1 MTRPAPT
8 DCGMR
13 VGRRDPSSLSMIGQM
28 SQAASASRTPSPST
42 LLPRIDVHAHF
53 VPEDYRR
60 AAEAAGHVHP
70 DGMPSLPDWCAGKA
84 IAMMDAVAIR
94 TAMLSISSPGV
105 HFGDDRAAGE
115 LARSVNRQG
124 AALVEAYAG
133 RFGLFAALPLP
144 DVEGALRETAFAFD
158 ELGADGVAV
167 ETHHRG
173 VYMGDP
179 AFDPLMAELDRRGAV
194 VFMHPTSPYCSCCQ
208 ALAFGQ
214 PRPVIEFI
222 FETTRAVANML
233 YNRTLE
239 RFPRIRLIVPHAGAA
254 IPVLADRIV
263 GHAQLLHTGGKLTA
277 EETFGI
283 LGRLHYDLAGFPLP
297 RVLPALLTFADP
309 GRIHYGSDWPF
320 TAAET
325 VNRLAGEIDTT
336 DILDDALRRRILL
349 DNALTLFPRL
359 NR

>member
-1 MTRPAPT
+1 
-8 DCGMR
+8 
-13 VGRRDPSSLSMIGQM
+13 M
-28 SQAASASRTPSPST
+28 SETASASGIPGSST

-53 VPEDYRR
+53 LPDDYRR

-70 DGMPSLPDWCAGKA
+70 DGMPSLPDWDAGKA
-84 IAMMDAVAIR
+84 IAMMDALAIR

-105 HFGDDRAAGE
+105 HFGDDKAAGE

-124 AALVEAYAG
+124 AALVKDHPG

-144 DVEGALRETAFAFD
+144 DAEGALREAAFALD

-167 ETHHRG
+167 ETNHRG

-179 AFDPLMAELDRRGAV
+179 AFDPLMAELDRRSAV
-194 VFMHPTSPYCSCCQ
+194 MFMHPTSPYCSCCQ

-214 PRPVIEFI
+214 PRPVIEFM
-222 FETTRAVANML
+222 FETTRAVAHML

-263 GHAQLLHTGGKLTA
+263 GHVQLLHTGEKQLTA
-277 EETFGI
+277 DEIFSV
-283 LGRLHYDLAGFPLP
+283 LHRLHYDLAGFPLP
-297 RVLPALLTFADP
+297 RALPALLTFADP
-309 GRIHYGSDWPF
+309 ERIHYGSDWPF
-320 TAAET
+320 TATET
-325 VNRLAGEIDTT
+325 VNRLAREIDTT
-336 DILDDALRRRILL
+336 DILDEALRRRILL

-359 NR
+359 NS